1 LTELPKQWDLLKVAA
16 NRITYRANMAQVSVP
31 ATSAN
36 LGPGFDSLGLALEI
50 RDRYAAQILDDAI
63 FDIDITGEGSDE
75 IKKDAKNLVIKSMMR
90 GFEFMGGKPRGI
102 ALRASNVIPQGRG
115 LGSSASAIVG
125 GLALSRALVLSG
137 DLYMSDEDLVAL
149 ATELEGHPDN
159 VAAAFYGGAT
169 IAWMENIHGK
179 EFGQAVS
186 IKVDPRIKAVVLLP
200 QNHLATTK
208 ARKLLPELV
217 PHHDAVTNASR
228 AALLVHALS
237 HRPDLLFAA
246 TQDHIHQKYRAEAM
260 AQSFA
265 LLQKLRSAGVAA
277 IISGAGPAIL
287 VLHTYTEVELADV
300 IATTPDSFTAMP
312 VEISKTGVL

>member
-63 FDIDITGEGSDE
+63 FDIDITGEGADE

-237 HRPDLLFAA
+237 HRPDLLSPLRKITF
-246 TQDHIHQKYRAEAM
+246 TKNIVPRRWRNPSRCSRSYEALESP
-260 AQSFA
+260 QSSQVPDRPFWFCIPTPRSNWQMSLQQPLIA
-265 LLQKLRSAGVAA
+265 LPRCQ
-277 IISGAGPAIL
+277 
-287 VLHTYTEVELADV
+287 
-300 IATTPDSFTAMP
+300 
-312 VEISKTGVL
+312 